1 MSITKF
7 DVRYK
12 SLLEKGYKSID
23 ISNKDLDDM
32 KYSGIFYGFNL
43 ENAPDANYT
52 QVIITRHNE
61 NWIVQECKDYI
72 DTVYLR
78 SYKDGKW
85 SNWTELVAVP
95 SCDQPDKEYIIV
107 ERPHTHALATPQT
120 EGFMSASDKAK
131 LDAFNIDVED
141 GSFVLPDHSHEE
153 YEQALRIFEER
164 MAALEEVQ
172 FVMEDADKRYLPA
185 YSANKPT
192 HHNIAGQVW
201 IDLQD

>member
-1 MSITKF
+1 MSRTKF

-12 SLLEKGYKSID
+12 SLLGKGYKSTD

-32 KYSGIFYGFNL
+32 RYSGIFYGFNL

-61 NWIVQECKDYI
+61 NWIVQECKDYV
-72 DTVYLR
+72 DTIYLR
-78 SYKDGKW
+78 SYKNGKW
-85 SNWTELVAVP
+85 SSWTVLAAVP
-95 SCDQPDKEYIIV
+95 NCDEPNKEYIIV

-131 LDAFNIDVED
+131 LDAFHIGEEGDK
-141 GSFVLPDHSHEE
+141 FFLPEHVHDE
-153 YEQALRIFEER
+153 YENALKVFEER
-164 MAALEEVQ
+164 MTALEEMQ
-172 FVMEDADKRYLPA
+172 FDIAEMDARYLPI
-185 YSANKPT
+185 YSSSKPT
-192 HHNIAGQVW
+192 HHNIAGQIW